1 MFDTFNFD
9 LIYRERNDVTPLVV
23 MMCGVAG
30 SGKTTFSKIIE
41 QEGFVRL
48 SIDEEIWATN
58 GRWGIDFPMEK
69 FEEYR
74 KEAEGKLRNLLIEL
88 IHDKQQV
95 VIDFSFWDRIRRDQY
110 KKLIEDS
117 GGKWKL
123 VYLNVQHQ
131 DLRERL
137 TLRNQRFDANSF
149 PISEELLTSY
159 LKGFEIPHGEGEI
172 VIDN

>member
-9 LIYRERNDVTPLVV
+9 LIYHERNDATPLVV

-30 SGKTTFSKIIE
+30 SGKTTFSQILE
-41 QEGFVRL
+41 RSGFARL
-48 SIDEEIWATN
+48 SIDEEIWTTN

-69 FEEYR
+69 VEVYR
-74 KEAEGKLRNLLIEL
+74 KDAEEKLRHRLIEF
-88 IHDKQQV
+88 IQDKQQV
-95 VIDFSFWDRIRRDQY
+95 VIDFSFWDRARRNQY

-117 GGKWKL
+117 GGKWIL
-123 VYLNVQHQ
+123 VYLKVQPHV
-131 DLRERL
+131 LRERL

-159 LKGFEIPHGEGEI
+159 LNGFEIPKGEGEI